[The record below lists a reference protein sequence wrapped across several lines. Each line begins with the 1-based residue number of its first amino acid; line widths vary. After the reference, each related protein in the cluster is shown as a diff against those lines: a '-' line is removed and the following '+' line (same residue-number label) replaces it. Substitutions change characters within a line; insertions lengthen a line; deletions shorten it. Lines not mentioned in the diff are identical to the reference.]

1 MGNYKDAKLELLAD
15 KGNGNY
21 AYIDNLTEAKKVMVK
36 EMGANFTTVAKDVKL
51 QVAFNRDVVEEYRL
65 IGYENRVMANEDFED
80 DTKDAGEIGSGHSVT
95 ALYEVKMTDTYIQSK
110 AANNTEMAEDDVAF
124 NWMTLKIRYKKPD
137 GNKSKELSYD
147 CCDTNYHAT
156 PSDDLA
162 FAMAVAEFGMIL
174 RNSEYKGECSFDQV
188 VQLAKQTDTSKDMY
202 KSEFVKLVNT
212 LASR

>member
-1 MGNYKDAKLELLAD
+1 MR
-15 KGNGNY
+15 
-21 AYIDNLTEAKKVMVK
+21 
-36 EMGANFTTVAKDVKL
+36 VAKDVKL
-51 QVAFNRDVVEEYRL
+51 QAAFNSDVVEEYRL
-65 IGYENRVMANEDFED
+65 IGYENRVMENEDFED

-95 ALYEVKMTDTYIQSK
+95 ALYEVKMTDDYTQSK
-110 AANNTEMAEDDVAF
+110 EANITELAKDDVAYT
-124 NWMTLKIRYKKPD
+124 WMTLKIRYKKPD